1 MSNILAAISLLV
13 GLFALIRSTLE
24 RRAPNRLPII
34 DLVRDRFSG
43 TQPNQVLIGLA
54 IGSIVLLVPVGV
66 SASLGWVQS
75 HPAGDIGGDFLLLS
89 LATIAIKFVWAAIEE
104 LVFRGAILPQVSK
117 FSNGWV
123 GLVASSLFFAWG
135 HLERGGV
142 QSPNAFSLLV
152 FSLDGIGFGIAFLS
166 TRNLW
171 MSTVWHSAKN
181 IWIWLLFSQSTLQLT
196 HGILRVNYFGPTLWV
211 GAPDQAGILDVII
224 SVLVIIILTAIYRRQ
239 IAEGVEWIRIQ

>member
-13 GLFALIRSTLE
+13 GLLALIRSTLE

-34 DLVRDRFSG
+34 DLIRDRFSG
-43 TQPNQVLIGLA
+43 VQPNQILMGLA
-54 IGSIVLLVPVGV
+54 IGTTVILAPMGI
-66 SASLGWVQS
+66 SASLGWVKS
-75 HPAGDIGGDFLLLS
+75 HPAGDIGRDFLFLS
-89 LATIAIKFVWAAIEE
+89 LATVAIKFVWAAIEE

-117 FSNGWV
+117 FSNGWI

-152 FSLDGIGFGIAFLS
+152 FGLDGIGFGIAFLS

-171 MSTVWHSAKN
+171 VPTVWHSAKN

-196 HGILRVNYFGPTLWV
+196 HGILRINYSGPTLWV
-211 GAPDQAGILDVII
+211 GAPEQAGMLDIII
-224 SVLVIIILTAIYRRQ
+224 SVLVVIILTTIYRRQ
-239 IAEGVEWIRIQ
+239 IAEGVGWIRNQ